1 MFRLGSPPASW
12 LYLRNPLLQV
22 WRWGYLRSRSQDSC
36 SLRTV
41 MIVGAPECI
50 LWSLPPQLD
59 WVYQEGQDP
68 ISTGAEGTA
77 ASPFPMLGNVSH
89 PFHPT
94 PGQLPSFRLGVE
106 GGWVNPGWEMAML
119 LIILQ
124 DPDSAPCGEDSAPS
138 PQKFLIVPLHKI
150 PFLRKVPKET
160 LEPGKGRREA
170 AGSEC

>member
-12 LYLRNPLLQV
+12 HYLRNPLLQCGGG
-22 WRWGYLRSRSQDSC
+22 GYVRLRSQDSC
-36 SLRTV
+36 SLGTV
-41 MIVGAPECI
+41 VIVGAPKCI

-59 WVYQEGQDP
+59 CVYQEGQDP
-68 ISTGAEGTA
+68 ISTGDEGTA

-106 GGWVNPGWEMAML
+106 GGWVNSGWEMAML

-124 DPDSAPCGEDSAPS
+124 DPDSAPLWRRFCPFPTKISDHPPS
-138 PQKFLIVPLHKI
+138 
-150 PFLRKVPKET
+150 
-160 LEPGKGRREA
+160 
-170 AGSEC
+170 